1 MNKVY
6 IDAMRLLLRMV
17 PDVFDG
23 NFFALKGGTAINQ
36 FIRDMPRLS
45 VDLDFGHV
53 NRTSRRKEAAGENRG
68 ILKNALDG
76 MASLR
81 HFGWLFKI
89 GC

>member
-1 MNKVY
+1 MNKLY
-6 IDAMRLLLRMV
+6 IDAIRLLLRMV

-23 NFFALKGGTAINQ
+23 NFFALKAGTAINQ

-45 VDLDFGHV
+45 VDLHLVHV
-53 NRTSRRKEAAGENRG
+53 NHASPRKEVGSENREN
-68 ILKNALDG
+68 LKIALDG

-81 HFGWLFKI
+81 HFVWLFKI

>member
-6 IDAMRLLLRMV
+6 IDAMRLLLKMV

-23 NFFALKGGTAINQ
+23 NFFALKAGTAINQ
-36 FIRDMPRLS
+36 FIRDMLRLS

-53 NRTSRRKEAAGENRG
+53 NHASPRKGVGSENCG
-68 ILKNALDG
+68 ILKIALDG

-81 HFGWLFKI
+81 HFVWLFKT